1 MTADLLLLPVPR
13 RLTRQAGGFRLTA
26 DRLIRITAP
35 DPQRIFSMARR
46 FQAALQCAYGWH
58 WQIVAGFAVPGAPVG
73 LELRLAPGELPHP
86 QGYRLVVAEHGLRL
100 TAPDEAGLFYGVTTL
115 IQLLE
120 QRFVAPVGGQRFV
133 APEEGQRFVAPVGG
147 QAEEAVLPALEI
159 VDWPDF
165 PARGVMLDV
174 SRDKVPTLETLF
186 DLVDRLASWKI
197 NQLQLYTEHTFAYQN
212 HPEVWAKASP
222 LTGEDILALDAYC
235 RERFIEL
242 VPNQNSFGHMGRWLK
257 YPRYAGLAE
266 IHGEFK
272 VPWGV
277 AHGPF
282 SLAPVQPGSIDLVR
296 GLYDELLPH
305 FSSRMFNV
313 GCDETFDLG
322 SGQSQALC
330 AERGVGRVY
339 LDFLLQIYAE
349 VSRRGLTMQ
358 FWGDII
364 NDHPQLVP
372 ELPRD
377 AIGLLW
383 GYEADH
389 PFDVQGARFAAAGV
403 PFYVC
408 PGTSSWNTLA
418 GRTENA
424 LGNLL
429 NAAENGLKH
438 GACGYLNTDWG
449 DNGHW
454 QAYPVAF
461 LGYAAGAA
469 YSWCLAEN
477 RALDMAA
484 AVGRFAFDDPTGR
497 MGRLAFDLGNA
508 YRAGGVL
515 LMNTNIF
522 NAALARSLN
531 RLAEQKMPVQVGAAR
546 EELEAAMENLAG
558 EGMTRPDAPW
568 VRREYALTGRLMRHA
583 LRRIELA
590 QAELAPQASAKLR
603 GELAA
608 DLAEWL
614 PEYRTLWLARNRP
627 GGLEDSTRRFEEM
640 ALEYRAENLNGTTGS
655 KDQGHPHELF

>member
-1 MTADLLLLPVPR
+1 MTIDLLFLPAPR
-13 RLTRQAGGFRLTA
+13 RIARLEGVYALTPEK
-26 DRLIRITAP
+26 LIRITAP
-35 DPQRIFSMARR
+35 DPQRIFATARR
-46 FQAALQCAYGWH
+46 FQAALQHNHGLK
-58 WQIVAGFAVPGAPVG
+58 WQITTGFSVPGAQVG
-73 LELRLAPGELPHP
+73 LELRLAQDEQTQA
-86 QGYRLVVAEHGLRL
+86 QGYHLMVTADGLRV
-100 TAPDEAGLFYGVTTL
+100 TAPDEAGLFYGVATL
-115 IQLLE
+115 IQLL
-120 QRFVAPVGGQRFV
+120 
-133 APEEGQRFVAPVGG
+133 G
-147 QAEEAVLPALEI
+147 QAAGAALPALEV

-165 PARGVMLDV
+165 AARGVMLDV
-174 SRDKVPTLETLF
+174 SRDKVPTLETLYE
-186 DLVDRLASWKI
+186 LVDRLAAWKI
-197 NQLQLYTEHTFAYQN
+197 NQFQLYTEHTFAYRN
-212 HPEVWAKASP
+212 HPQVWAQASP

-235 RERFIEL
+235 RERYIEL
-242 VPNQNSFGHMGRWLK
+242 VPNQNSFGHMTRWLK
-257 YPRYAGLAE
+257 HPRYAGLAE

-277 AHGPF
+277 AQGPF
-282 SLAPVQPGSIDLVR
+282 SLAPVQPGSIELVR
-296 GLYDELLPH
+296 EMFDELLPH
-305 FSSRMFNV
+305 FSSRMLNV

-322 SGQSQALC
+322 AGQSQALC

-339 LDFLLQIYAE
+339 LDFLLKIYAE
-349 VSRRGLTMQ
+349 VSRRGFKMQ

-364 NDHPQLVP
+364 NDHPELVA

-383 GYEADH
+383 GYEANH

-469 YSWCLAEN
+469 YSWCVESN

-484 AVGRFAFDDPTGR
+484 AVGRYAFDDPTGQ

-515 LMNTNIF
+515 LANSSIF
-522 NAALARSLN
+522 CAAFYRSLE
-531 RLAEQKMPVQVGAAR
+531 RLAQQKLPVHLSAAR
-546 EELEAAMENLAG
+546 EELESALEHLDGARMGRTDAAL
-558 EGMTRPDAPW
+558 

-590 QAELAPQASAKLR
+590 QGELAPHLAAQLR
-603 GELAA
+603 AELAA

-614 PEYRTLWLARNRP
+614 PEYRALWLERNRP
-627 GGLEDSTRRFEEM
+627 GGLEDSTRRFAEM
-640 ALEYRAENLNGTTGS
+640 ALEYRAEA
-655 KDQGHPHELF
+655 